1 MKLKVLGIALLV
13 MLVAAGCV
21 GQNEAVKTIE
31 VDNGSYQEVNVDEFK
46 TMMEN
51 KDFVLVNVHI
61 PFEGDLPQTD
71 LSIPYNEIDQ
81 HLGELPAEQ
90 DAKIFL
96 YCRSG
101 RMSAEAAEVLANL
114 GYTNVWHL
122 AGGFNAW
129 KAAGNPMAE

>member
-1 MKLKVLGIALLV
+1 MKLKSLIIVLLALAL
-13 MLVAAGCV
+13 AAGCT
-21 GQNEAVKTIE
+21 GKTEAVKTVE
-31 VDNGSYQEVNVDEFK
+31 VDNGSYREVNVDEFK
-46 TMMEN
+46 NMMES

-71 LSIPYNEIDQ
+71 LSIPYDQIDQ
-81 HLGELPAEQ
+81 HLTELPADQ

-101 RMSAEAAEVLANL
+101 RMSADAAETLANL
-114 GYTNVWHL
+114 GYSNVWHL